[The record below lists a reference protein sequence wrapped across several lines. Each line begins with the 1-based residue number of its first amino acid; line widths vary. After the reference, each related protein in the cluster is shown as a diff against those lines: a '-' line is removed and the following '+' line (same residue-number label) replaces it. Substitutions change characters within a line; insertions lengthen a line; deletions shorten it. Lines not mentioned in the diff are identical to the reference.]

1 VKWQN
6 RVYSKAFPKIK
17 RQPNLTLMKLQEK
30 EIHYENYKKNTMQ
43 NDNALVNPLETETDE
58 MEKIRKFLRKKQLE
72 NKVLQKLKDDL
83 LAKPSQ

>member
-1 VKWQN
+1 
-6 RVYSKAFPKIK
+6 
-17 RQPNLTLMKLQEK
+17 
-30 EIHYENYKKNTMQ
+30 MQ